1 MNSELALLIFI
12 AYFVFAILADNL
24 QPSKRKKVLAM
35 VCLVLTFMVGFRDI
49 NIWGDTAIYVMSFQD
64 SNDLFHLTAFD
75 EPFGYVE
82 RGFFYLSALIKVF
95 TDSPEIYLTVISA
108 LSFYFLYKSFDKYSI
123 YPLFGVAIYLA
134 RFFVGRNMMQIR
146 ACIAIA
152 IIIYFTFLI
161 KEKKW
166 WKYLL
171 VIAVSYTMHH
181 SSLIALPLLFLRNY
195 IIKPKYIYIG
205 IILSLIISQYL
216 SVPIRN
222 LIQASDFAN
231 EMASSYIQENSE
243 KAFANNLT
251 NPVIWYQI
259 FILFAFTF
267 YEKRLMPL
275 SEYYY
280 IFRNGYFYC
289 TCILIIL
296 CQFAVLA
303 ARSST
308 IFATFEIAMVPML
321 LYMFGKRERMGLYFI
336 FGIAYILLFYMNWPI
351 K

>member
-1 MNSELALLIFI
+1 MALVCI
-12 AYFVFAILADNL
+12 A
-24 QPSKRKKVLAM
+24 
-35 VCLVLTFMVGFRDI
+35 LTFMVGFRNI
-49 NIWGDTAIYVMSFQD
+49 NIWGDTGIYVISFLNN
-64 SNDLFHLTAFD
+64 NDLFHLTAFD
-75 EPFGYVE
+75 SPIGYVE
-82 RGFFYLSALIKVF
+82 RGFFYLSALIKAF
-95 TDSPEIYLTVISA
+95 TDSPEAYLTVISA
-108 LSFYFLYKSFDKYSI
+108 LTFYFLYKSFDKYSI

-134 RFFVGRNMMQIR
+134 RFYTGRNMMQIR

-152 IIIYFTFLI
+152 IIVYFTFLI
-161 KEKKW
+161 KDKKW

-171 VIAVSYTMHH
+171 VIAISYTLHH
-181 SSLIALPLLFLRNY
+181 SALIALPLLLLRNF

-205 IILSLIISQYL
+205 IILSLLISQL
-216 SVPIRN
+216 GAGLIRGW
-222 LIQASDFAN
+222 IQNSDFAN
-231 EMASSYIQENSE
+231 DMANSYIQENSE

-267 YEKRLMPL
+267 YEERLKPL

-280 IFRNGYFYC
+280 IFRNGYFYS

-303 ARSST
+303 ARTST
-308 IFATFEIAMVPML
+308 IFATFETAMVPML
-321 LYMFGKRERMGLYFI
+321 LYMFGKKERLGLYLL
-336 FGIAYILLFYMNWPI
+336 FGIAYIYLFYMNWPI